1 MRSPGV
7 KRDIRSEWDLQ
18 EQQTEAPNLHLEFT
32 CLEVRSQKV

>member
-32 CLEVRSQKV
+32 CLEVGSQKV